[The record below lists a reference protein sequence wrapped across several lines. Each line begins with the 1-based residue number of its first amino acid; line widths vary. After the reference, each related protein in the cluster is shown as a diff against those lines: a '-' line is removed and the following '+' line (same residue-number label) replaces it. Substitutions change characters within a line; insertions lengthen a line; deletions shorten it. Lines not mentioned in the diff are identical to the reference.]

1 MKYEILWDEAQQVDD
16 VTLYRIRALRDI
28 PLWGVK
34 AGDRGGWVVDECNLS
49 QKGDA
54 WVADD
59 AVVFGYAI
67 ISGNALVASKAWVS
81 GDAHVFGD
89 AVVTGRSRVYGDAV
103 VYDSARVL
111 HDAHVYGRAVVCGNA
126 EVYSNAQVYGCVD
139 VCGDMSVSY
148 TWQIMR
154 DDEMSFADWL
164 AVLDNAAQ
172 CAEVPIDVGDA
183 ALFDLYEFGY
193 APVPS
198 LIAAQ
203 FNP

>member
-28 PLWGVK
+28 PLRNVK
-34 AGDRGGWVVDECNLS
+34 AGDRGGWVAGEHNLN
-49 QKGDA
+49 QEGDA
-54 WVADD
+54 WVAGD
-59 AVVFGYAI
+59 AVVLGYAV

-81 GDAHVFGD
+81 GDAHVFDD
-89 AVVTGRSRVYGDAV
+89 AVVSGCSRVYGDAV
-103 VYDSARVL
+103 VHGSARIL
-111 HDAHVYGRAVVCGNA
+111 HNAHVYGRAIVYGNA
-126 EVYSNAQVYGCVD
+126 EVYSTAHVYGRVE
-139 VCGDMSVSY
+139 VCGDMLVSY

-154 DDEMSFADWL
+154 DDEMSFPDWL
-164 AVLDNAAQ
+164 AVLDNAAR
-172 CAEVPIDVGDA
+172 CVGVPVDVGDA

>member
-1 MKYEILWDEAQQVDD
+1 MKYEILWAESQQVDG

-28 PLWGVK
+28 PARNVK
-34 AGDRGGWVVDECNLS
+34 AGDRGGWIAGEHNLS
-49 QKGDA
+49 QDGDA
-54 WVADD
+54 WVADE
-59 AVVFGYAI
+59 AIASGYAI
-67 ISGNALVASKAWVS
+67 ISGRALVAAGAWVS

-89 AVVTGRSRVYGDAV
+89 AVVAGRSRVYGDAV

-111 HDAHVYGRAVVCGNA
+111 HDAHVYGHAVVCGNA
-126 EVYSNAQVYGCVD
+126 EVYNNAHVYGRVE
-139 VCGDMSVSY
+139 VCGDMLVSN

-154 DDEMSFADWL
+154 SDEMSFPDWL

-172 CAEVPIDVGDA
+172 CVGVPVDVGDA

-198 LIAAQ
+198 LIAAR